1 MHACEDKR
9 IEYITLLGR
18 DARGR
23 EARATV
29 NVDIIH
35 EMSQEGMGTVRL
47 RRDTSTRTW
56 RPSSEGMVS
65 EGLRSGDGVGAVD
78 RGDIR
83 NVMGGHSRRH
93 GMNS

>member
-9 IEYITLLGR
+9 IEYMTSLCR

-29 NVDIIH
+29 HVGIIH
-35 EMSQEGMGTVRL
+35 EMSQEGMGTMKL
-47 RRDTSTRTW
+47 WRDTSTRAW
-56 RPSSEGMVS
+56 RRSSEGMAS

-83 NVMGGHSRRH
+83 DVMGGHSRRH